1 MHSASGFLDISEV
14 GQGARPGST
23 CLDIDECLQKTS
35 DCDPDATTNQGVACI
50 NTVGSFACQCKDGF
64 LPNDVKIADA
74 GSSPESYCDDIPE
87 CEDNIDT
94 CIKDAHDDLTSFP
107 GTICANPTEA
117 DYADV
122 ADYNPNMHD
131 CELKGISLNLW
142 GEKPELIAGDMNT
155 AVALKSNL

>member
-1 MHSASGFLDISEV
+1 M
-14 GQGARPGST
+14 
-23 CLDIDECLQKTS
+23 
-35 DCDPDATTNQGVACI
+35 
-50 NTVGSFACQCKDGF
+50 
-64 LPNDVKIADA
+64 PNDVKIADA

-117 DYADV
+117 DYADA

-131 CELKGISLNLW
+131 CELKGISLNLFW
-142 GEKPELIAGDMNT
+142 
-155 AVALKSNL
+155 